1 MRRDD
6 TPRRADY
13 GPGPMEWEPDR
24 AASFVRDGGHR
35 LIDRCEQA
43 PDEAVAA
50 CPGWTTADLAVH
62 TATVYRR
69 VATICT
75 ARAAEPP
82 TTPGPFAPDGA
93 PWAWCR
99 EAVDTV
105 ADALASIATD
115 EPVWTWTDRHDGGFY
130 HRRMIHETVVHRWDA
145 EIATGAASPIDPAI
159 AADGIDE
166 VMSVGMRFRS
176 SGAPI
181 PYPSGS
187 VALLATDTGHRW
199 SLVAVEGVL
208 GIGRDDAAITATDAT
223 LTADAAALLLAMWG
237 RDGGEVDVRGDR
249 ETANAWC
256 GVAP

>member
-1 MRRDD
+1 MV
-6 TPRRADY
+6 
-13 GPGPMEWEPDR
+13 WESDR
-24 AASFVRDGGHR
+24 AASFVRDGGRR
-35 LIDRCEQA
+35 LVDRCEGAADA
-43 PDEAVAA
+43 PIAA
-50 CPGWTTADLAVH
+50 CPGWTATDLAVH
-62 TATVYRR
+62 TATFYRR
-69 VATICT
+69 VAGILT
-75 ARAAEPP
+75 ARATEPP
-82 TTPGPFAPDGA
+82 TTPGPFAPDGE

-105 ADALASIATD
+105 ADALATIAPD

-145 EIATGAASPIDPAI
+145 EIATGAASSIDPAV

-223 LTADAAALLLAMWG
+223 LTGDASALLLAMWG
-237 RDGGEVDVRGDR
+237 RAGGEVDVRGDR
-249 ETANAWC
+249 AAADAWC
-256 GVAP
+256 RVAP

>member
-1 MRRDD
+1 
-6 TPRRADY
+6 
-13 GPGPMEWEPDR
+13 MEWESDR
-24 AASFVRDGGHR
+24 AASFVRAGGHR
-35 LIDRCEQA
+35 LLDRCERTTDA
-43 PDEAVAA
+43 PVEA
-50 CPGWTTADLAVH
+50 CPGWTTTDLAVH

-69 VATICT
+69 VAAICST
-75 ARAAEPP
+75 RATEPP
-82 TTPGPFAPDGA
+82 TTPVGAAPDDD

-99 EAVDTV
+99 DAVDLV
-105 ADALASIATD
+105 ADALASIAPD

-130 HRRMIHETVVHRWDA
+130 HRRMVHETVVHRWDA
-145 EIATGAASPIDPAI
+145 EVATGAAEPIDPAV

-208 GIGRDDAAITATDAT
+208 GIGRGDAAITATDAT
-223 LTADAAALLLAMWG
+223 LTGDASALLLAMWG
-237 RDGGEVDVRGDR
+237 RDGGTVDVRGDR
-249 ETANAWC
+249 ETAAAWC
-256 GVAP
+256 RVAP